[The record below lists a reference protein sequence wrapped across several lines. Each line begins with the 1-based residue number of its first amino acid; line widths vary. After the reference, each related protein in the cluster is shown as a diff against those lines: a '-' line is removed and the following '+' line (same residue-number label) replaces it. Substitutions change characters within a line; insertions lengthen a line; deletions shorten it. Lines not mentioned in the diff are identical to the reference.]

1 MSTTDGIIQNLGIKI
16 ANDAITIASLETQL
30 GEARAEKARLQ
41 AAAPEES
48 SAPEGDED

>member
-30 GEARAEKARLQ
+30 GEARAENARLQ
-41 AAAPEES
+41 ASVAEDAPES
-48 SAPEGDED
+48 EGVED